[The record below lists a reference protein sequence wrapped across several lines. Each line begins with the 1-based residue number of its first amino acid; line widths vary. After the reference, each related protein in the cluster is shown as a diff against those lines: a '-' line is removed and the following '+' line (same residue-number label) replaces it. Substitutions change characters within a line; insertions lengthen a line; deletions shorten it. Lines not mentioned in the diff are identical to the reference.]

1 MFFLSRKIPNGLNK
15 CFKSLSTLVIKVVTP
30 TNIQKFTAEI
40 TDPKFIYSHV
50 DSGIKDLMK
59 NTFLQ
64 PLLNHDNHDALIKA
78 GRGVMITT
86 SYESESVNYMAKI
99 LPSDYPDYWLGMGVS
114 KIIGEV
120 ASDISKVGFEN
131 TYLGD

>member
-1 MFFLSRKIPNGLNK
+1 
-15 CFKSLSTLVIKVVTP
+15 
-30 TNIQKFTAEI
+30 
-40 TDPKFIYSHV
+40 
-50 DSGIKDLMK
+50 MK
-59 NTFLQ
+59 NNFL
-64 PLLNHDNHDALIKA
+64 NEELIKT
-78 GRGVMITT
+78 GRSVMITT

-120 ASDISKVGFEN
+120 ASDVSKIGFEN